1 MVSLMLCLYKT
12 SCSIE
17 ILYQFPLSLSI
28 NLYSKIQEI
37 MTINTDYHRPI
48 MLQEC
53 LDGLNI
59 RPDGVYVDVTFG
71 GGGHSRAILAQLG
84 EKGKLY
90 GFDQDPDA
98 KVNAQAFNDPR
109 FTFIEANFRNIKK
122 YLRLYGVKKVD
133 GILADFGIS
142 SHQIDEPT
150 RGFSTRFEGDLDMRM
165 NQKADVSAYTI
176 VNEYSEAQLHKILG
190 MYGEIKNA
198 RTLAN
203 AIHSAR
209 LNAPI
214 KTTGELKAILEK
226 YAPKFKEFKY
236 FAQVFQAI
244 RIEVNQELEVIEEF
258 LEQIPDLLKDEE
270 SRLCIMTFHSLEDR
284 LVKNYIKAG
293 NFKGEPD
300 KDIIYGTVTKPL
312 MAINKKPIEAS
323 PEELSINGR
332 SRSAKLRIAALSEK

>member
-1 MVSLMLCLYKT
+1 MIGRVSTILLKFELYG
-12 SCSIE
+12 
-17 ILYQFPLSLSI
+17 I
-28 NLYSKIQEI
+28 NNI
-37 MTINTDYHRPI
+37 MTISTEYHRPI

-53 LDGLNI
+53 LEGLNI

-71 GGGHSRAILAQLG
+71 GGGHSKAILERLND
-84 EKGKLY
+84 KGKLY
-90 GFDQDPDA
+90 AFDQDPDA
-98 KVNAQAFNDPR
+98 KKNADTIKDAR
-109 FTFIEANFRNIKK
+109 FTFIETNFRNIKK
-122 YLRLYGVKKVD
+122 YLRLYGAKKVD

-150 RGFSTRFEGDLDMRM
+150 RGFSTRFDGDLDMRM
-165 NQKADVSAYTI
+165 NQKAEISAYTVI
-176 VNEYSEAQLHKILG
+176 NEYSEAQLHKILG

-198 RTLAN
+198 RTLAS
-203 AIHSAR
+203 AIYSAR
-209 LNAPI
+209 LNTPI
-214 KTTGELKAILEK
+214 KTTAELKAILEK
-226 YAPKFKEFKY
+226 FAPKFKEFKY

-258 LEQIPDLLKDEE
+258 LEQVPELLRDEE
-270 SRLCIMTFHSLEDR
+270 SRLCVMTFHSLEDR

-293 NFKGEPD
+293 NFKGELD

-332 SRSAKLRIAALSEK
+332 SRSAKLRIAALSDNN